1 MWYRMELMK
10 SRGAGSFDLSS
21 FLRSNSSVCHKLA
34 YVERGIWLVITTY
47 VKSQFKQ
54 FRDSYKSD
62 VFTLGMF
69 PSSTTT
75 LDTAELDNG
84 DRDG

>member
-1 MWYRMELMK
+1 M
-10 SRGAGSFDLSS
+10 
-21 FLRSNSSVCHKLA
+21 
-34 YVERGIWLVITTY
+34 YVERGIWLVITAY

-84 DRDG
+84 DHDG